1 MYDAVW
7 LYALALEKLVQEDE
21 TYLQNL
27 HSNRSSDAL
36 VKIIKE
42 IDFNGVSGRI
52 NFPGRSSRLSDI
64 DIIQWCREGDTLSGD
79 KVGVYKPDYTRYIV
93 HTVYCTSSDV
103 PGQISAETNSSYEAS
118 CLFTKPNG
126 KCSGPSLILV
136 LTPDVNPNIS
146 SNPSC

>member
-1 MYDAVW
+1 MRQSLYYTPSLQQQPEQSLKNGLLSWSCKEIFSSHQTSKQHFSRKGKYFSGYVYDAVW

-36 VKIIKE
+36 VKIITE

-64 DIIQWCREGDTLSGD
+64 DIIQWCREGDTLIGD
-79 KVGVYKPDYTRYIV
+79 TVGVYKPDYTRYI
-93 HTVYCTSSDV
+93 
-103 PGQISAETNSSYEAS
+103 Q
-118 CLFTKPNG
+118 
-126 KCSGPSLILV
+126 
-136 LTPDVNPNIS
+136 
-146 SNPSC
+146 

>member
-64 DIIQWCREGDTLSGD
+64 DIIQWSRQGDTLTGD
-79 KVGVYKPDYTRYIV
+79 TVGVYKPDYTRYICHV
-93 HTVYCTSSDV
+93 
-103 PGQISAETNSSYEAS
+103 
-118 CLFTKPNG
+118 
-126 KCSGPSLILV
+126 LILSFGSRQRREEMK
-136 LTPDVNPNIS
+136 LFEPEY
-146 SNPSC
+146 

>member
-21 TYLQNL
+21 TFLQNL

-79 KVGVYKPDYTRYIV
+79 TIGVYKPDYTRYML
-93 HTVYCTSSDV
+93 HC
-103 PGQISAETNSSYEAS
+103 SATLARFKREYEGLTKNAPPLK
-118 CLFTKPNG
+118 LFQYIYNLAP
-126 KCSGPSLILV
+126 
-136 LTPDVNPNIS
+136 
-146 SNPSC
+146 